1 LKRIRKAGSDT
12 EVDQRELIYDVH
24 QPIERVYFP
33 ETGVVSIVTVLED
46 GRQNEVATVGYE
58 GMVGLPVFFGAN
70 KSATKA
76 FWQISGRA
84 LALDASFLENEK
96 NNGSAL
102 SDLLHLYTQGF
113 FTQLAQSVT
122 CNRLHTVEQR
132 CARWLLMTRDR
143 VTDDRFPLT
152 QEFLAQML
160 GAGRQ
165 AVNEAA
171 QSLQEDGLIRYSR
184 GDITVLD
191 RAGLERR
198 SCECY
203 SLIRGEFERLL
214 PSAR

>member
-1 LKRIRKAGSDT
+1 VTFPT
-12 EVDQRELIYDVH
+12 EGVCSLLSVVD
-24 QPIERVYFP
+24 
-33 ETGVVSIVTVLED
+33 D
-46 GRQNEVATVGYE
+46 GRTVEVATVGNE
-58 GMVGLPVFFGAN
+58 GFVGLPVFLQ
-70 KSATKA
+70 ATLTSSHRA
-76 FWQISGRA
+76 IVQIPGRGITLPA
-84 LALDASFLENEK
+84 ASFLD
-96 NNGSAL
+96 L
-102 SDLLHLYTQGF
+102 SNSGGRFQTILQRYAQAIITQI
-113 FTQLAQSVT
+113 AQGAA
-122 CNRLHTVEQR
+122 CNRVHSVEQR